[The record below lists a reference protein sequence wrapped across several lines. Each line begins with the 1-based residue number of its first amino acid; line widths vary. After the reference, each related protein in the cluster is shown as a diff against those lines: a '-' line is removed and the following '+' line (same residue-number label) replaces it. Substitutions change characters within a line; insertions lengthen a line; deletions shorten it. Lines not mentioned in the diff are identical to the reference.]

1 MNRTEKVIMNREMN
15 SIMIKMISEFTK
27 QTQDNKTFWTFID
40 KSANGTLIFETYIL
54 GYYYQI
60 SQYRSGFSEKSY
72 TCYRFSFIHYS
83 KRDQNQPIEYEVV
96 SDNESSNA
104 AKVGLYNLMKELF
117 SVITQQFT
125 TIPDDFKN
133 GVKNV
138 LGENYEFKEELR

>member
-60 SQYRSGFSEKSY
+60 SQYRSGFSESLLPSI
-72 TCYRFSFIHYS
+72 RPRRIVQWS
-83 KRDQNQPIEYEVV
+83 
-96 SDNESSNA
+96 ESRICS
-104 AKVGLYNLMKELF
+104 
-117 SVITQQFT
+117 
-125 TIPDDFKN
+125 
-133 GVKNV
+133 
-138 LGENYEFKEELR
+138 